1 MNNTDTTNLRLFS
14 LADVINFVK
23 IYFIKVFFLNLWAR
37 VFIANFIE
45 DSLKI
50 VNIVNSI
57 NS

>member
-1 MNNTDTTNLRLFS
+1 MMNIDTTNLKLFS
-14 LADVINFVK
+14 LANVINF
-23 IYFIKVFFLNLWAR
+23 IKVILLIFFLILWAK

-45 DSLKI
+45 DSIKI

>member
-1 MNNTDTTNLRLFS
+1 MMNIDTTNLKLFS
-14 LADVINFVK
+14 LADVINF
-23 IYFIKVFFLNLWAR
+23 IKVILLIFFLILWAK

-45 DSLKI
+45 DIIKI

>member
-1 MNNTDTTNLRLFS
+1 MMNIDTTNLKLFS
-14 LADVINFVK
+14 LADVINF
-23 IYFIKVFFLNLWAR
+23 IKVILLIFFLILWAK

-45 DSLKI
+45 DSIKI

>member
-1 MNNTDTTNLRLFS
+1 MMNIDTTNLKLFS
-14 LADVINFVK
+14 LADVINF
-23 IYFIKVFFLNLWAR
+23 IKVILLILWAK

-45 DSLKI
+45 DSIKI